1 MAAPASISVLDAMA
15 YEAAIPELAALLVD
29 AVEHGAGV
37 NFVAPLDPGVAAAW
51 WRDRIEAVRVGTI
64 TAMGARESAPG
75 DEPGRLV
82 GCVLLVRAQQQNG
95 PHRADVSK
103 LLVHSGARRRGIARA
118 LMQEL
123 ESVALA
129 DGRWLLVLDT
139 EAGTAADAT
148 YRALDWIPV
157 GTIPDYALGTDGVP
171 RAATM
176 FFKDLRRASR

>member
-1 MAAPASISVLDAMA
+1 MAAPASISALDAMA

-64 TAMGARESAPG
+64 TAIGAREN
-75 DEPGRLV
+75 DGRLV

-123 ESVALA
+123 ERAALA
-129 DGRWLLVLDT
+129 DGRWLLMLDT
-139 EAGTAADAT
+139 EAGTPADST

-176 FFKDLRRASR
+176 FFKDLRQAAS